1 MSMLLSSALSRL
13 TSTLESESEDES
25 EESEEESEEDE
36 SEDEE
41 SEESESLLMS
51 SDPPPVVLT
60 DTPLES
66 TVTDPLP
73 PEMLTADSRYCHTC
87 SLLSNHGCIYR
98 IAA

>member
-25 EESEEESEEDE
+25 EDESEESEEE

-41 SEESESLLMS
+41 SEESEFLLMS

-66 TVTDPLP
+66 TVTAPLP

-87 SLLSNHGCIYR
+87 SLLSIHGCIYR